1 MPKGAIICSTA
12 KDAEIW
18 ENLVGVG
25 GDSNN
30 AAQEMKNVAPLI
42 YGDGE
47 NDDQDYEDEEE
58 SQQRNAAA
66 AGHHHY
72 MGGDDEES
80 YNQEEESKEQFR

>member
-25 GDSNN
+25 DSNN
-30 AAQEMKNVAPLI
+30 AQEMKNVAPLI
-42 YGDGE
+42 YGDGG
-47 NDDQDYEDEEE
+47 NDEQEDYEDEEE

-72 MGGDDEES
+72 MGGDDEDS